1 LTRRRQRQINISLRS
16 RCKANKRECA
26 SFLPV
31 VLYLSDDV
39 SNYSSEQVVRKRI
52 LECCWRQCGSF
63 LRQKNNTY
71 PKMMTKMIKL
81 IAFLC
86 LFAQVCA
93 FAPPSQTSI
102 VRQSLRSVVAFAR
115 PADTSSSDDQRTL
128 VDVLSEKRGF
138 WASPVAGLVLGLGGY
153 VARGMA
159 SDEDLEISEL
169 PPPYVPAI
177 FGVVLLA
184 GVGALSVRLGNVM
197 DEGKLIAMMTMTI
210 SELVCSTFG
219 KIDPFF

>member
-1 LTRRRQRQINISLRS
+1 
-16 RCKANKRECA
+16 
-26 SFLPV
+26 
-31 VLYLSDDV
+31 
-39 SNYSSEQVVRKRI
+39 
-52 LECCWRQCGSF
+52 
-63 LRQKNNTY
+63 
-71 PKMMTKMIKL
+71 MMTKMIKS

-115 PADTSSSDDQRTL
+115 PSDTSSSSSDDQRTL
-128 VDVLSEKRGF
+128 VYVLSEKRGF

-159 SDEDLEISEL
+159 SDEDLEMAEL
-169 PPPYVPAI
+169 HPPYVPAI

-184 GVGALSVRLGNVM
+184 GVGALTASLGNVM
-197 DEGKLIAMMTMTI
+197 DEGKLLAMMTITV
-210 SELVCSTFG
+210 SKLVRFTFG
-219 KIDPFF
+219 RIDPFFKHFHDNRVPPGSPVGSTRKERN

>member
-1 LTRRRQRQINISLRS
+1 
-16 RCKANKRECA
+16 
-26 SFLPV
+26 
-31 VLYLSDDV
+31 
-39 SNYSSEQVVRKRI
+39 
-52 LECCWRQCGSF
+52 
-63 LRQKNNTY
+63 
-71 PKMMTKMIKL
+71 MMTKMIKL

-86 LFAQVCA
+86 LSAQVCA

-115 PADTSSSDDQRTL
+115 PSDTSSSSDDQRTL

-159 SDEDLEISEL
+159 SDEDLEMAEL
-169 PPPYVPAI
+169 HPPYVPAI

-184 GVGALSVRLGNVM
+184 GVGALTASLGNVM
-197 DEGKLIAMMTMTI
+197 DEGKL
-210 SELVCSTFG
+210 LSTYCHLL
-219 KIDPFF
+219 